1 MVYLHF
7 ELHYGSLGGVLI
19 NSGGINIRLVG

>member
-7 ELHYGSLGGVLI
+7 ELHYGSFGGVLI
-19 NSGGINIRLVG
+19 NSGGIHIRLAG